1 MDYIQTKSPLL
12 IADLAA
18 LATRMRSVSST
29 SFDGVVLSNLA
40 WTCYEC
46 ALRKS
51 ELINMSIGDVA
62 SKAVVG
68 VRMRI
73 DGGDKK
79 DKLLPLSN
87 SAKQVLQ
94 DHMQHLEQSGYKRYP
109 SSPLFPTKRKTRYPE
124 RSLQNHWKN
133 ICDACG
139 TEISLEEVR
148 QGGICSYYDFLK
160 ANGLSPR
167 DCLKNTAEYARIS
180 ERHAA
185 DLLGDQIQPTGNK
198 PNALYDHLEEI
209 EKFEMDS
216 EKTGINCKEAIR
228 ILKKI
233 RRDSELD
240 ADEKKALGSTLVKFL
255 KEFKPKSN
263 QNSAPVEEPTHSS
276 LSERIRE
283 FIATSKYQEKIFI
296 DFDDTAAFLATEEP
310 KTTKEE

>member
-1 MDYIQTKSPLL
+1 MNCIQTKSPLL
-12 IADLAA
+12 IKDFAA
-18 LATRMRSVSST
+18 LATRMGSVQSA

-46 ALRKS
+46 ALRKG
-51 ELINMSIGDVA
+51 ELIKMSIGDVA

-68 VRMRI
+68 NKMRI

-79 DKLLPLSN
+79 DKLLALSGF
-87 SAKQVLQ
+87 AKQLLQ
-94 DHMQHLEQSGYKRYP
+94 NHLKHLKDSGYKMYP
-109 SSPLFPTKRKTRYPE
+109 MSPLFPTKRKTRYPE
-124 RSLQNHWKN
+124 RSLQNHWKK

-148 QGGICSYYDFLK
+148 QGGICNYYDSLK
-160 ANGLSPR
+160 ANRLSPR
-167 DCLKNTAEYARIS
+167 DCLKNTAEYARIT

-198 PNALYDHLEEI
+198 PNVLYDHLEEI

-216 EKTGINCKEAIR
+216 EKTGVNCKEAFR

-233 RRDSELD
+233 NRDSELD
-240 ADEKKALGSTLVKFL
+240 ADEKKELKSALKIFI

-263 QNSAPVEEPTHSS
+263 QNSVPVEEPTHRS

-283 FIATSKYQEKIFI
+283 FIASSKDQEKIFR
-296 DFDDTAAFLATEEP
+296 DFDDTAAFPATEEP
-310 KTTKEE
+310 KTTKKE